1 MVLFI
6 YILKILDIFLLL
18 CNKNFYILKI
28 IVILTLIENEK
39 AILKMKHDTPKQIL

>member
-6 YILKILDIFLLL
+6 YILKILDIFLFL

-28 IVILTLIENEK
+28 IVKLTFIKNEK
-39 AILKMKHDTPKQIL
+39 AILKMKHNTPKQIL